1 MDFCR
6 AAISNVLLMEG
17 GLVNDP
23 NDPGGLTKFGISK
36 KAYPDIDIASL
47 TVEQAT
53 EIYRKE
59 WAEVL
64 GDTLP
69 PPLALLVF
77 DHAVNA
83 GRSRSVRILQAVSD
97 AGIDGVMG
105 PQTVEAAK
113 FYYARRGADALR
125 FFTER
130 RLSYYRSIDGWE
142 HFAAGWIK
150 RSLFMLVTA
159 VQWDCAITSLRVNG
173 AVTS

>member
-6 AAISNVLLMEG
+6 AAIANVLLMEG

-36 KAYPDIDIASL
+36 KAHPQVDVASL

-53 EIYRKE
+53 ALYRVEWGEIH
-59 WAEVL
+59 
-64 GDTLP
+64 GDELP

-83 GRSRSVRILQAVSD
+83 GRSRAINMLQAVCD
-97 AGIDGVMG
+97 AGVDGVIG
-105 PQTVEAAK
+105 TQTIEAVK
-113 FYYARRGADALR
+113 LYYNRRGADALR
-125 FFTER
+125 FYTER
-130 RLSYYRSIDGWE
+130 RLSYYRSIDGWQ
-142 HFAAGWIK
+142 HYAAGWTK
-150 RSLFMLVTA
+150 RSLFMLTAA